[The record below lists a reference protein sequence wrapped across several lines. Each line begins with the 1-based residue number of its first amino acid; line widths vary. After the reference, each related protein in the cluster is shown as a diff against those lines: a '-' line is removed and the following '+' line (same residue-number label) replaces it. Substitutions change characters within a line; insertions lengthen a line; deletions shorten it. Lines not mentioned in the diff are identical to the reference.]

1 MTESTV
7 AIIGSGIA
15 GTTIAYLLAQQGIDV
30 HVFEKGPDYA
40 YPQSE
45 QFVEEILNQ
54 YDNPAHDLDRKYR
67 QIVQDG
73 DIPFLVDN
81 ERYFRVGGMAT
92 RWGAITLRMH
102 PVDLAIRTHYG
113 RGEDWPTTY
122 DELEPYYG
130 RAETLLGVSGNT
142 DDNPFAPPR
151 SQPLPLP
158 PFELSY
164 MERVLGEKLRDH
176 NILLHTTP
184 QARTRT
190 LYETRPGC
198 QNYGVC
204 RTCPLGARY
213 SPGYHMQL
221 AQQTG
226 FCTLQTNVS
235 VRRINVDQAG
245 VARSILV
252 HNNQTG
258 EEWEHNARV
267 FILAPGTI
275 ETVRLLMLS
284 ANDQFRDGL
293 GNSGGQL
300 GKRLGFHQIRYALLR
315 YPEPVFPGRAGPHT
329 AESHQFIDHE
339 DRGSY
344 GGVKIEFTESE
355 PRSGI
360 ADPTFAE
367 MDTLQEAADFF
378 LHTRWMWFHAESDMT
393 DEKYVTLSDTR
404 DPFGD
409 RIPHIHH
416 QSSAF
421 DAETYAFS
429 QRLFQK
435 LNEATGTVSS
445 FLQPYEGWTS
455 WSHHLGTCRMGT
467 SPDNSVV
474 DPYCQVHGVRN
485 LFTAGSSSFVETSP
499 INPTLTIVALAIRTA
514 DYIMDQRLK

>member
-81 ERYFRVGGMAT
+81 ERFFRVGGMAT

-102 PVDLAIRTHYG
+102 PIDLAIRTHYG
-113 RGEDWPTTY
+113 RGEDWPITY
-122 DELEPYYG
+122 DELEPYYC

-142 DDNPFAPPR
+142 DDNPFTPPR

-164 MERVLGEKLRDH
+164 TERVLGEKLRDH

-204 RTCPLGARY
+204 RACPLGARY

-245 VARSILV
+245 VAQSVLV

-258 EEWEHNARV
+258 EEWEHSAQV
-267 FILAPGTI
+267 FVLAPGTI

-344 GGVKIEFTESE
+344 GGVKIEFIESE

-360 ADPTFAE
+360 ADPTFTE
-367 MDTLQEAADFF
+367 MDNLQEAADFF

-416 QSSAF
+416 QSSTF

-429 QRLFQK
+429 QRLFQR

-474 DPYCQVHGVRN
+474 DPYCQVHGIRN

-499 INPTLTIVALAIRTA
+499 VNPTLTIVALAIRTA